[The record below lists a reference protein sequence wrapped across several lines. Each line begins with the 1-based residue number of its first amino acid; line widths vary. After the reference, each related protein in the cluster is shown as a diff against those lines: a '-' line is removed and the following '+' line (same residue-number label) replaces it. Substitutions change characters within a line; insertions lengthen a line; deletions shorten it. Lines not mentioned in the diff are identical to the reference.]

1 VADADTTPNKEVFS
15 RFHAALYAQQPS
27 ETGSSFPDNKALIET
42 ARQAGAVGNVPDC
55 INSGR
60 YLPLAEGLAAATKV
74 TGTPTI
80 RINGDDFPISGPNGP
95 AKPED
100 LVAKVKAIVGDV
112 PGLTA
117 APAAPAPPAAPA
129 APAAP

>member
-1 VADADTTPNKEVFS
+1 
-15 RFHAALYAQQPS
+15 
-27 ETGSSFPDNKALIET
+27 
-42 ARQAGAVGNVPDC
+42 VPDC

-60 YLPLAEGLAAATKV
+60 YLPLAEGLAAATNV

-80 RINGDDFPISGPNGP
+80 RINGDDFPISGPSGP

-129 APAAP
+129 AP